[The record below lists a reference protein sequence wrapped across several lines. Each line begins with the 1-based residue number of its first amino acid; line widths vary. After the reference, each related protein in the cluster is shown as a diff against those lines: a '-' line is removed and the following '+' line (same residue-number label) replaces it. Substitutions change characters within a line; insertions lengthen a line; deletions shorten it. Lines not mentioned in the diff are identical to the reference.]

1 VLAGLKMACVRAW
14 MRHQDSHT
22 STAGNRAHEETVQRI
37 AIWQFGGVGDML
49 LATPVIRALEKAYP
63 DAEIHIWCSDPPF
76 AQFLHRFSQV
86 KSIHPFPIY
95 DFDSRT
101 LLRRRVRR
109 VLRQLGA
116 AMAIQ
121 KPDMLVNLHVPAL
134 LDWWA
139 AEWWMIRRICPT
151 RSLGFYPRFMHG
163 ESMLDVSLNAAERDG
178 IHYTVLYRRLLA
190 QAGIACD
197 ERTEFPLSEAEREK
211 AVALVEEL
219 APQAKRL
226 VCMHIG
232 ARRLKV
238 EGKMW
243 PLESFA
249 ALAAKLVAEGYVP
262 LLIGVASEGEMAE
275 ELCGKV
281 PTCRNLTGR
290 TSLGEM
296 AALISLAEGFIGH
309 DSGPFHVAVA
319 VATPC
324 VAISGRPDAEPEYL
338 DYRRND
344 VAVLTGDA
352 PEAITVDAVF
362 EQAMRMFGHAA

>member
-1 VLAGLKMACVRAW
+1 MLSGLKLACIRAW
-14 MRHQDSHT
+14 MRHQASPART
-22 STAGNRAHEETVQRI
+22 PEKIAPVQGVQRI

-49 LATPVIRALEKAYP
+49 LATPVIRALEKTYP

-76 AQFLHRFSQV
+76 AEFLNRFSQV
-86 KSIHPFPIY
+86 KSIHAFPVY
-95 DFDSRT
+95 GFDSRT
-101 LLRRRVRR
+101 LMRGSVRQTLRR
-109 VLRQLGA
+109 LGD
-116 AMAIQ
+116 AMATQ

-139 AEWWMIRRICPT
+139 TEWWMIRRISPT
-151 RSLGFYPRFMHG
+151 HSLGFDPRFMGG
-163 ESMLDVSLNAAERDG
+163 ESMLDVSLNAAERDD
-178 IHYTVLYRRLLA
+178 IHYTALYGRLLDR
-190 QAGIACD
+190 AGIAC
-197 ERTEFPLSEAEREK
+197 EEHTEFPLSDAECEK
-211 AVALVEEL
+211 AAVLVEEF
-219 APQAKRL
+219 APQAKKL

-243 PLESFA
+243 PLEFFA
-249 ALAAKLVAEGYVP
+249 GLATKLVAEGYVP

-275 ELCGKV
+275 VLCGKV
-281 PTCRNLTGR
+281 SACRNLTGR

-296 AALISLAEGFIGH
+296 AALISLADGFIGH

-338 DYRRND
+338 DYRRSD
-344 VAVLTGDA
+344 VAVLTADV
-352 PEAITVDAVF
+352 PEAIAVDVVF
-362 EQAMRMFGHAA
+362 DAALRVFAHGS